1 MYDEAIKDIAR
12 NNLEQKAIC
21 IVNTTVALAA
31 QGYIVNRAKQT
42 ILLTKPNKLNL
53 IGVVFSFMH
62 LRILMC
68 CHPNNRKIL
77 KFFIIKFITH
87 E

>member
-42 ILLTKPNKLNL
+42 RLQWSSILLHAFENIDVLTPEQQNYIEVLYNKIYN
-53 IGVVFSFMH
+53 S
-62 LRILMC
+62 
-68 CHPNNRKIL
+68 
-77 KFFIIKFITH
+77 
-87 E
+87 